1 MYLVDELPCIDIW
14 NTCLN
19 YCWVVHICIVYWAR
33 QGTMVILHATWC
45 WRLQCCS
52 MENILRIHLVRVTWM
67 LGTGIRQNYL
77 CFTLLNTNHRSWVFV
92 LSEKKNQTNQ
102 QQTKTNKPTTNPNNQ
117 NKQPQNPNQQP
128 VLSFF
133 FPFFCPCYQWHLSQL
148 EEVRGLNPL
157 PHPAEIEML
166 LMDTWNINLCFVLKE
181 AFPHRDPHLAVK
193 LLLMVHMHGILIVQ
207 VI

>member
-1 MYLVDELPCIDIW
+1 MYLVDELPCTDIW

-92 LSEKKNQTNQ
+92 LSEKKNQTN
-102 QQTKTNKPTTNPNNQ
+102 NKP
-117 NKQPQNPNQQP
+117 KQPKQTTPKP
-128 VLSFF
+128 KPTACSLFFFSFF
-133 FPFFCPCYQWHLSQL
+133 CTCYQWHLSQL

-166 LMDTWNINLCFVLKE
+166 LMDTWNIILCFVLRE